1 MLMDAWLH
9 HSVCGGIQ
17 EMKCGVIYYTK
28 TGHSEKIARA
38 VAQELHV
45 QAEDIKTGPVMKE
58 LDLLFIVGGIYA
70 GKSDPAMLG
79 YISNIEGSMVKKV
92 ALITSCASKRKKQ
105 NMVRELLESKQI
117 DVFADEFLCRGSFLF
132 VGSGHP
138 NESDLSYA
146 IAYAKKVAAEVQK

>member
-1 MLMDAWLH
+1 
-9 HSVCGGIQ
+9 
-17 EMKCGVIYYTK
+17 MKCGVIYYTK

-92 ALITSCASKRKKQ
+92 ALITSVPAKER
-105 NMVRELLESKQI
+105 NRI
-117 DVFADEFLCRGSFLF
+117 W
-132 VGSGHP
+132 SG
-138 NESDLSYA
+138 NCWKANKLMSSLMNFSAGAAFCSSDLG
-146 IAYAKKVAAEVQK
+146 IPMNLI